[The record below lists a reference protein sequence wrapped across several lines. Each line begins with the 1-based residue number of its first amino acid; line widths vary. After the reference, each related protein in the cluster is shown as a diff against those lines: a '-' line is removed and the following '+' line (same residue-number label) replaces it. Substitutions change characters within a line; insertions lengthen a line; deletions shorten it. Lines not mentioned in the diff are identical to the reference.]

1 MEAKE
6 VRAYFDSENVV
17 DHYSQAADNLGLWA
31 SEEIILTR
39 LFKRKDS
46 LLELGCGVGRVAIG
60 LYELGYR
67 NVLATDYAPNMIK
80 QARILTSAQ
89 DYAIPFSVCDATEL
103 EFEDN
108 SFDGIIFA
116 FNGFMQIPY
125 AAKREQ
131 ALSGILRVLRPGG
144 CFVFTTHDRE
154 RSAHSNFWI
163 AEKNRWE
170 TGVQKLDLNE
180 FGDRSEIT
188 YNGTHYM
195 HVPTVADIKSQIAKV
210 GFEMEITAMR
220 SELSKESG
228 QVEAFSD
235 DCRFWVVRKP
245 EIL

>member
-6 VRAYFDSENVV
+6 VRAYFDSEKVV

-67 NVLATDYAPNMIK
+67 NILATDYAPNMIK

-188 YNGTHYM
+188 SNGTHYM
-195 HVPTVADIKSQIAKV
+195 HVPSVADIKSQIAKV
-210 GFEMEITAMR
+210 GFEMETTAMR

>member
-131 ALSGILRVLRPGG
+131 SLSGILRVLRPGG

-188 YNGTHYM
+188 SNGTHYM

-210 GFEMEITAMR
+210 GFEMETTAMR
-220 SELSKESG
+220 SELSKESD

>member
-60 LYELGYR
+60 LYKLGYR

-80 QARILTSAQ
+80 QARILASAQ

-108 SFDGIIFA
+108 CFDGIIFA

-188 YNGTHYM
+188 SNGTHYM

-210 GFEMEITAMR
+210 GFEMETTAMR

>member
-6 VRAYFDSENVV
+6 VRAYFDSEKVV

-188 YNGTHYM
+188 SNGTHYM

-210 GFEMEITAMR
+210 GFEMETTAMR

>member
-1 MEAKE
+1 
-6 VRAYFDSENVV
+6 
-17 DHYSQAADNLGLWA
+17 
-31 SEEIILTR
+31 
-39 LFKRKDS
+39 
-46 LLELGCGVGRVAIG
+46 
-60 LYELGYR
+60 
-67 NVLATDYAPNMIK
+67 
-80 QARILTSAQ
+80 
-89 DYAIPFSVCDATEL
+89 
-103 EFEDN
+103 
-108 SFDGIIFA
+108 
-116 FNGFMQIPY
+116 MQIPY

-210 GFEMEITAMR
+210 GFEMETTAMR

-245 EIL
+245 EII

>member
-6 VRAYFDSENVV
+6 VRAYFDSEKVV

-67 NVLATDYAPNMIK
+67 NILATDYAPNMIK

-188 YNGTHYM
+188 SNGTHYM

-210 GFEMEITAMR
+210 GFEMETTAMR

>member
-6 VRAYFDSENVV
+6 VRAYFDSEKVV

-60 LYELGYR
+60 LYKLGYR

-131 ALSGILRVLRPGG
+131 SLSGILRVLRPGG

-163 AEKNRWE
+163 AEKNRWD
-170 TGVQKLDLNE
+170 TGMQKLDLNE

-188 YNGTHYM
+188 SNGTHYM

-210 GFEMEITAMR
+210 GFEMETTAMR

>member
-6 VRAYFDSENVV
+6 VRAYFDSEKVV

-67 NVLATDYAPNMIK
+67 NILATDYAPNMIK

-108 SFDGIIFA
+108 CFDGIIFA

-131 ALSGILRVLRPGG
+131 SLSGILRVLRPGG

-163 AEKNRWE
+163 AEKNRWD

-188 YNGTHYM
+188 SNGTHYM

-210 GFEMEITAMR
+210 GFEMETTAMR

>member
-6 VRAYFDSENVV
+6 VRAYFDSEKVV

-60 LYELGYR
+60 LYKLGYR

-131 ALSGILRVLRPGG
+131 SLSGILRVLRPGG

-188 YNGTHYM
+188 SNGTHYM

-210 GFEMEITAMR
+210 GFEMETTAMR

>member
-6 VRAYFDSENVV
+6 VRAYFDSEKVV

-131 ALSGILRVLRPGG
+131 SLSGILRVLRPGG

-188 YNGTHYM
+188 SNGTHYM

>member
-1 MEAKE
+1 
-6 VRAYFDSENVV
+6 VV

-131 ALSGILRVLRPGG
+131 SLSGILRVLRPGG

-188 YNGTHYM
+188 SNGTHYM

-210 GFEMEITAMR
+210 GFEMETTAMR
-220 SELSKESG
+220 SELSKESD

>member
-60 LYELGYR
+60 LYKLGYR

-80 QARILTSAQ
+80 QARILASAQ

-108 SFDGIIFA
+108 CFDGIIFA
-116 FNGFMQIPY
+116 FNGLMQIPY

-131 ALSGILRVLRPGG
+131 SLSGILRVLRPGG
-144 CFVFTTHDRE
+144 YFVFTTHDRE

-210 GFEMEITAMR
+210 GFEMETTAMR

>member
-1 MEAKE
+1 MEAKK

-60 LYELGYR
+60 LYKLGYR

-80 QARILTSAQ
+80 QARILASAQ

-108 SFDGIIFA
+108 CFDGIIFA

-188 YNGTHYM
+188 YNGL
-195 HVPTVADIKSQIAKV
+195 DNKK
-210 GFEMEITAMR
+210 FEIYI
-220 SELSKESG
+220 SIIDSL
-228 QVEAFSD
+228 
-235 DCRFWVVRKP
+235 
-245 EIL
+245 